1 MRRLKVSAEA
11 GKPFEKQAFFA
22 RFLEG
27 FASQAARCFA
37 TAAQGESEFFITPEV
52 LPGCIEGRLARLS
65 AAFQIF
71 CPTP

>member
-1 MRRLKVSAEA
+1 MRMLKVSAEA

-37 TAAQGESEFFITPEV
+37 AAAQGESEFFITP
-52 LPGCIEGRLARLS
+52 
-65 AAFQIF
+65 
-71 CPTP
+71 